1 MQAIEPGLG
10 QSEAFYSLTYMV
22 LYFSF
27 TAAGVA
33 VGLLFNFVPSC
44 YLFLTSTLTFTLG
57 YLLYALAVNGW
68 MMLLARG
75 LAGFSSG
82 AVESA
87 VFAYYA
93 VSYEKY
99 TKDLKALGKYEE
111 KKAVKMKGYV
121 FSSYNIGFVIG
132 NGIAV
137 GMYQLL

>member
-1 MQAIEPGLG
+1 MQDIEPGLG

-22 LYFSF
+22 LYFGY
-27 TAAGVA
+27 AASAVA
-33 VGLLFNFVPSC
+33 VAILFNFIPTW
-44 YLFLTSTLTFTLG
+44 YLFLASTLTFTLG

-82 AVESA
+82 AVVSA

-111 KKAVKMKGYV
+111 KKAAKMKGYV
-121 FSSYNIGFVIG
+121 VSSYTIGYVIG
-132 NGIAV
+132 NGIAI
-137 GMYQLL
+137 GKY